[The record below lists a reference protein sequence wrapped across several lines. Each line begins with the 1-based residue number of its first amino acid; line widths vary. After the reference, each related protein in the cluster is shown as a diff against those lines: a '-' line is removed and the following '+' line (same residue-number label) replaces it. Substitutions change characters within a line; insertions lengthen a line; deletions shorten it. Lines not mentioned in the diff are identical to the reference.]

1 MDSQQYNTVR
11 QEAAHLPLATMVSV
25 IVSPA
30 LARVVSAPLSDAI
43 VTDGSVGG
51 SADGGELSVLHLIV
65 RAVQQ
70 TKDYACFGSMP
81 LEILLPIAAFFAL
94 MPPFVRIFAH
104 DGRIFGAPAIL
115 VFLLTLWLGLI
126 LVVRA
131 LSRRLLNSDQDL

>member
-1 MDSQQYNTVR
+1 MDSREPSDASDPVN
-11 QEAAHLPLATMVSV
+11 P
-25 IVSPA
+25 P
-30 LARVVSAPLSDAI
+30 SAPRAPRPPTREDEGAGRPRFLRRRRAETLS
-43 VTDGSVGG
+43 G
-51 SADGGELSVLHLIV
+51 
-65 RAVQQ
+65 
-70 TKDYACFGSMP
+70 
-81 LEILLPIAAFFAL
+81 LLPIAAFFAL